1 MPDAQNTYLIG
12 LIEELRKLPHETEW
26 VEFKHNN
33 ADPEMIGER
42 LSALANTA
50 ALEGKTMAYL
60 TWGVEDET
68 HRLTDTTFEPHTHKI
83 GNEALENWLLRLL
96 TPKIDFA
103 FHSLSIDGLRV
114 VLLEIPRAQQSPVQ
128 FRGVEYI
135 RVAGSHTKKLKDHPE
150 KNESSGAFLS
160 RRPSKACP
168 PSNT

>member
-1 MPDAQNTYLIG
+1 M
-12 LIEELRKLPHETEW
+12 

-50 ALEGKTMAYL
+50 AFEGKTTAYL
-60 TWGVEDET
+60 IWGVEDET
-68 HRLTDTTFEPHTHKI
+68 HRLADTTFEPHTHKI

-150 KNESSGAFLS
+150 KERKLWRVFEQTPFESLPALEHVSAAEVV
-160 RRPSKACP
+160 R
-168 PSNT
+168 